1 MVSPAWPERTSPPPD
16 GEHGSDG
23 RSFPPSSSLEQS
35 LSPSVDARD
44 ERGAPA
50 GLADQMANERILLV
64 EGDVLLR
71 LELSNS
77 LREAGFVVIEASS
90 ADDAWIY
97 LEAEGAVD
105 LVLCESAPRGALDGA
120 TLARRIAERFIALPV
135 LLTAEKDRAPPEGE
149 WPFIT
154 KPYAIERVKAA
165 IFKAL
170 GPNKPKDE
178 P

>member
-1 MVSPAWPERTSPPPD
+1 
-16 GEHGSDG
+16 
-23 RSFPPSSSLEQS
+23 
-35 LSPSVDARD
+35 
-44 ERGAPA
+44 
-50 GLADQMANERILLV
+50 MANERILLV

-77 LREAGFVVIEASS
+77 LREAGFVVIEAAS
-90 ADDAWIY
+90 ADDAWTY

-105 LVLCESAPRGALDGA
+105 LVFCEAAPRGALDGA

-135 LLTAEKDRAPPEGE
+135 LLAAEADRAPQ
-149 WPFIT
+149 WAWTFIG

-165 IFKAL
+165 ISEAL
-170 GPNKPKDE
+170 GLNKPKDE